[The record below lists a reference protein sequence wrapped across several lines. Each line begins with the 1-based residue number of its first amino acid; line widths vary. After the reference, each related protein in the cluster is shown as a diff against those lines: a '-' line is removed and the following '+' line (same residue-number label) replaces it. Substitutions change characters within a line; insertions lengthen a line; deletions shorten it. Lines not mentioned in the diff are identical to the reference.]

1 MADPAHALPQSAA
14 SQSEQRYVH
23 TPVRLVL
30 GHEGARPLVKAH
42 CVRIGPSDCLV
53 QVAEGAEGTEG
64 AVFWEGEQVLLY
76 GTDDPSDHLPL
87 RLRLDFAHHPLR
99 DTRRRPAHT
108 LHLTVEPED
117 ATRFAVFAAAQRA
130 TVLFVDDD
138 VGLAR
143 TAQRT
148 LKSDRYEVVTAHSGE
163 EALAILETRQ
173 VAVLVTDQDMPN
185 MTGLQLLQS
194 FAQRHPSSHT
204 VRLVVSGHTDLDALR
219 EFVNRCR
226 IWQFVAKPFALADL
240 RKTVDAALS
249 VYDAAQQ
256 AHFQTIQLAAAAAN
270 LQEENQRLRA
280 RIAPPTA
287 FESILGHSEP
297 LRHALTRIKRVA
309 PTEVSVHVHGET
321 GTGKEL
327 VARALHEEGKR
338 RKGPF
343 VAQNCAGLTESLL
356 QSTLFGHRKG
366 SFTGA
371 DRDRPGVFQEA
382 DGGTLFLDE
391 VAELSP
397 KVQGALL
404 RVLQEG
410 EVIRVG
416 DTRPEKVDVRVIS
429 ATHKDLRREVAAGR
443 FREDL
448 YFRLVVVSVE
458 LPALRAR
465 GEDVQ
470 LLAHHFLQLYGERHH
485 KHLAGFSP
493 SARRALRRYE
503 WPGNVRE
510 LANEMERVVVLAED
524 GEAVH
529 EGLLS
534 PHVLSESLAPG
545 RDDGV
550 FVSFD
555 LSYDQAMHEVQ
566 KAMIERALE
575 EHGGVIRKAADAL
588 QMERSRL
595 AKLRKRLGI

>member
-1 MADPAHALPQSAA
+1 MAEPAHALPHPPAPENA
-14 SQSEQRYVH
+14 QRYVH
-23 TPVRLVL
+23 TPVRLVA
-30 GHEGARPLVKAH
+30 GYEGARPLVKAH
-42 CVRIGPSDCLV
+42 CVRVGPADCLV
-53 QVAEGAEGTEG
+53 QLAEDAEETTWTEG
-64 AVFWEGEQVLLY
+64 AQVLLY
-76 GTDDPSDHLPL
+76 PTADPSDHLPL
-87 RLRLDFAHHPLR
+87 RLRLDYAHHPLR
-99 DTRRRPAHT
+99 DAQTPAVRT

-117 ATRFAVFAAAQRA
+117 TARFLAFAEAQRA

-138 VGLAR
+138 VSLAR

-148 LKSDRYEVVTAHSGE
+148 LKSDRYRVLTAHSGE
-163 EALAILETRQ
+163 EALEILKTQR
-173 VAVLVTDQDMPN
+173 VAVLVTDQDMPQ
-185 MTGLQLLQS
+185 MTGLELLQAFS
-194 FAQRHPSSHT
+194 QRHPDAHT

-226 IWQFVAKPFALADL
+226 IWQFVGKPFALEHL
-240 RKTVDAALS
+240 RKTVDAALT
-249 VYDAAQQ
+249 VYDTAQE
-256 AHFQTIQLAAAAAN
+256 AHYQTIQLAAAAAN

-280 RIAPPTA
+280 RIAPPSA
-287 FESILGHSEP
+287 FQRILGHSQP

-356 QSTLFGHRKG
+356 QSTLFGHRRG

-429 ATHKDLRREVAAGR
+429 ATHKDLRREVAEGR

-465 GEDVQ
+465 EGDVA
-470 LLAHHFLQLYGERHH
+470 LLAHHFLQLYGERHR
-485 KHLAGFSP
+485 KHLAGFS
-493 SARRALRRYE
+493 SAAKRALSRYE

-524 GEAVH
+524 GESVH

-534 PHVLSESLAPG
+534 PHVLSESLTPG

-555 LSYDQAMHEVQ
+555 LPYDQAMHQVQ
-566 KAMIERALE
+566 KALIERALE
-575 EHGGVIRKAADAL
+575 EHGGIIRKAADAL

-595 AKLRKRLGI
+595 AKLRKRLGMG